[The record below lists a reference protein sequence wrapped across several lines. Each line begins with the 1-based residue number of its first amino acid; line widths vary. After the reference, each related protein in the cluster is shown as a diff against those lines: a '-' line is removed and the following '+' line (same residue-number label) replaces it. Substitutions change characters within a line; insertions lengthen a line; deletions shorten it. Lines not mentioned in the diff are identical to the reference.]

1 MPECCLEIFRSLAW
15 AGGWVRSVCLMG
27 VSSSMAAS
35 QHEMDACGA
44 RGACVLARGCPQ
56 PSLGGVI
63 GVERL
68 VRRYWLVVVC
78 SSAWAGGWE
87 RRVCSMGVGLRF
99 TAAQP
104 GGVAGCGAFGA
115 GVSAGGAL
123 QHRIGW
129 VAKAVAFGVGV
140 SARGDLQ
147 PSLGGMDGCGAF
159 CAGVLSRGRACGGGW
174 VPSAWCGCVGS
185 RNTAA

>member
-1 MPECCLEIFRSLAW
+1 
-15 AGGWVRSVCLMG
+15 MG

-63 GVERL
+63 GAERL
-68 VRRYWLVVVC
+68 VRRYWLAVVC

-87 RRVCSMGVGLRF
+87 RRVFSMGVGLRF

-129 VAKAVAFGVGV
+129 VAEAVAFGVGV

-147 PSLGGMDGCGAF
+147 PSLEWTSAERFVRGCCLAAAPAGVDGYQALG
-159 CAGVLSRGRACGGGW
+159 AGVLARKIPQPSLWGWTGAERLVRGSW
-174 VPSAWCGCVGS
+174 LL
-185 RNTAA
+185 T